1 MKEIFFILLLL
12 IVPIN
17 LYSRDYTFTPKY
29 ASIKKEKAYS
39 RHNASFDAPL
49 EWIYKKKNLPIL
61 IIRER
66 DNWREIRD
74 IDGAQTWMHVSMIS
88 NKKTFINNKEQSLLK
103 YKDNDKIIN
112 AIVKKGVVGKIIKC
126 DGKFCKVKIKPYKGW
141 VEKKYL
147 WGIKKN

>member
-29 ASIKKEKAYS
+29 ASIKKEKTYS

-49 EWIYKKKNLPIL
+49 EWIYQKENLPIL

-74 IDGAQTWMHVSMIS
+74 IDGAESWVHVSMIS
-88 NKKTFINNKEQSLLK
+88 NKRTFINKQDQSLLK
-103 YKDNDKIIN
+103 YKDNNIIS
-112 AIVKKGVVGKIIKC
+112 AIIKKGVVGKIINC
-126 DGKFCKVKIKPYKGW
+126 DEVFCKVKIKKYKGW

-147 WGIKKN
+147 WGIKN

>member
-39 RHNASFDAPL
+39 RYNASFDAPL
-49 EWIYKKKNLPIL
+49 EWIYQKKNLPIL

-74 IDGAQTWMHVSMIS
+74 IDGAESWVHVSMIS
-88 NKKTFINNKEQSLLK
+88 NKRTFINKQDQNLLK
-103 YKDNDKIIN
+103 YKDNNIIS
-112 AIVKKGVVGKIIKC
+112 AIVKKGVVGKIINC
-126 DGKFCKVKIKPYKGW
+126 DEVFCKVKIKKYKGW

-147 WGIKKN
+147 WGIKN

>member
-1 MKEIFFILLLL
+1 MKKIFFVLLLL
-12 IVPIN
+12 IIPIN

-29 ASIKKEKAYS
+29 ASIKKEKTYS

-49 EWIYKKKNLPIL
+49 EWIYQKKNLPIL

-74 IDGAQTWMHVSMIS
+74 IDGAESWVHVSMIS
-88 NKKTFINNKEQSLLK
+88 NKRTFINKQDQNLLK
-103 YKDNDKIIN
+103 YKDNNIIS
-112 AIVKKGVVGKIIKC
+112 AIVKKGVVGKIINC
-126 DGKFCKVKIKPYKGW
+126 DEVFCKVKIKKYKGW

-147 WGIKKN
+147 WGIKN

>member
-1 MKEIFFILLLL
+1 MKKIFFIFLLL
-12 IVPIN
+12 IIPIN
-17 LYSRDYTFTPKY
+17 LYSRDFTFTPKY

-49 EWIYKKKNLPIL
+49 EWIYQKENLPIL

-74 IDGAQTWMHVSMIS
+74 IDGSVSWMHVSMIS
-88 NKKTFINNKEQSLLK
+88 NKRTFINKQDQNLLK
-103 YKDNDKIIN
+103 YKDNNIIS
-112 AIVKKGVVGKIIKC
+112 AIVKKGVVGKIINC
-126 DGKFCKVKIKPYKGW
+126 DEVFCKVKIKKYKGW

-147 WGIKKN
+147 WGIKN

>member
-12 IVPIN
+12 VIPIN

-49 EWIYKKKNLPIL
+49 EWIYQKKNLPIL

-74 IDGAQTWMHVSMIS
+74 IDGDISWMHVSMIS
-88 NKKTFINNKEQSLLK
+88 NKRTFINREDQNLLK
-103 YKDNDKIIN
+103 YKNNNIVN
-112 AIVKKGVVGKIIKC
+112 AIVKKGVVGKIINC
-126 DGKFCKVKIKPYKGW
+126 DEIFCKVKIKNYKGW

>member
-29 ASIKKEKAYS
+29 ASIKKEKTYS

-49 EWIYKKKNLPIL
+49 EWIYQKKYLPIL

-74 IDGAQTWMHVSMIS
+74 IDGDISWMHVSMIS
-88 NKKTFINNKEQSLLK
+88 NKRTFINREDQNLLK
-103 YKDNDKIIN
+103 YKNNNIVN
-112 AIVKKGVVGKIIKC
+112 VIVKKGVVGKIINC
-126 DGKFCKVKIKPYKGW
+126 DEIFCKVKIKNYKGW
-141 VEKKYL
+141 VEKKNL

>member
-1 MKEIFFILLLL
+1 MKKIFFIFLLL
-12 IVPIN
+12 IIPIN
-17 LYSRDYTFTPKY
+17 LYSRDYTFTPRY

-39 RHNASFDAPL
+39 RYNASFDAPL
-49 EWIYKKKNLPIL
+49 EWIYQKKNLPIL

-74 IDGAQTWMHVSMIS
+74 IDGSVSWMHVSMIS
-88 NKKTFINNKEQSLLK
+88 NKRTFINKQDQNLLK
-103 YKDNDKIIN
+103 YKDNNIVN
-112 AIVKKGVVGKIIKC
+112 AVVKSGVVGKIINC
-126 DGKFCKVKIKPYKGW
+126 DEIFCKVKIKNYKGW

>member
-1 MKEIFFILLLL
+1 MKKIFFILLLL
-12 IVPIN
+12 IIPIN

-74 IDGAQTWMHVSMIS
+74 IDGDISWMHVSMIS
-88 NKKTFINNKEQSLLK
+88 NKRTFINREDQNLLK
-103 YKDNDKIIN
+103 YKNNNIVN
-112 AIVKKGVVGKIIKC
+112 AIVKKGVVGKIINC
-126 DGKFCKVKIKPYKGW
+126 DEIFCKVKIKNYKGL
-141 VEKKYL
+141 VEKKNL

>member
-29 ASIKKEKAYS
+29 ASIKKEKTYS

-49 EWIYKKKNLPIL
+49 EWIYQKENLPIL

-88 NKKTFINNKEQSLLK
+88 NKKTFINNQDQNLLK
-103 YKDNDKIIN
+103 YKDINIIS
-112 AIVKKGVVGKIIKC
+112 AIVKKGVVGKIINC
-126 DGKFCKVKIKPYKGW
+126 DEVFCKVKIKKYKGW
-141 VEKKYL
+141 IEKNIY
-147 WGIKKN
+147 GE

>member
-1 MKEIFFILLLL
+1 MKKIFFILLLL
-12 IVPIN
+12 IIPIN

-74 IDGAQTWMHVSMIS
+74 IDGDISWMHVSMIS
-88 NKKTFINNKEQSLLK
+88 NKRTFINREDQNLLK
-103 YKDNDKIIN
+103 YKNNNIVN
-112 AIVKKGVVGKIIKC
+112 AIVKKGVVGKIINC
-126 DGKFCKVKIKPYKGW
+126 DEIFCKVKIKNYKGW

>member
-1 MKEIFFILLLL
+1 MKKIFFILLLL
-12 IVPIN
+12 VIPIN

-49 EWIYKKKNLPIL
+49 EWIYQKKNLPIL

-74 IDGAQTWMHVSMIS
+74 IDGYISWMHVSMIS
-88 NKKTFINNKEQSLLK
+88 NKRTFINREDQNLLK
-103 YKDNDKIIN
+103 YKNNNIVN
-112 AIVKKGVVGKIIKC
+112 AIVKKGVVGKIINC
-126 DGKFCKVKIKPYKGW
+126 DEIFCKVKIKNYKGW

>member
-12 IVPIN
+12 VIPIN

-29 ASIKKEKAYS
+29 ASIKKEKTYS

-49 EWIYKKKNLPIL
+49 EWIYQKKNLPIL

-74 IDGAQTWMHVSMIS
+74 IDGDISWMHVSMIS
-88 NKKTFINNKEQSLLK
+88 NKRTFINREDQNLLK
-103 YKDNDKIIN
+103 YKNNNIVN
-112 AIVKKGVVGKIIKC
+112 AIVKKGVVGKIINC
-126 DGKFCKVKIKPYKGW
+126 DEIFCKVKIKNYKGW

>member
-1 MKEIFFILLLL
+1 MKKIFFILLLL
-12 IVPIN
+12 IIPIN

-49 EWIYKKKNLPIL
+49 EWIYQKKNLPIL

-74 IDGAQTWMHVSMIS
+74 IDGDISWMHVSMIS
-88 NKKTFINNKEQSLLK
+88 NKRTFINREDQNLLK
-103 YKDNDKIIN
+103 YKNNNIVN
-112 AIVKKGVVGKIIKC
+112 AIVKKGVVGKIINC
-126 DGKFCKVKIKPYKGW
+126 DEIFCKVKIKNYKGW

>member
-1 MKEIFFILLLL
+1 MKKIFFILLLL
-12 IVPIN
+12 IIPIN
-17 LYSRDYTFTPKY
+17 LYSRDFTFTPKY

-49 EWIYKKKNLPIL
+49 EWIYQKKNLPIL

-74 IDGAQTWMHVSMIS
+74 IDGDISWIHVSMIS
-88 NKKTFINNKEQSLLK
+88 NKRTFINREDQNLLK
-103 YKDNDKIIN
+103 YKNNNIVN
-112 AIVKKGVVGKIIKC
+112 AIVKKGVVGKIINC
-126 DGKFCKVKIKPYKGW
+126 DEIFCKVKIKNNKGW

>member
-1 MKEIFFILLLL
+1 MKKIFFILLLL
-12 IVPIN
+12 VIPIN

-49 EWIYKKKNLPIL
+49 EWIYQKKNLPIL

-74 IDGAQTWMHVSMIS
+74 IDGDISWMHVSMIS
-88 NKKTFINNKEQSLLK
+88 NKRTFINREDQNLLK
-103 YKDNDKIIN
+103 YKNNNIVN
-112 AIVKKGVVGKIIKC
+112 VIVKKGVVGKIINC
-126 DGKFCKVKIKPYKGW
+126 DEIFCKVKIKNYKGW

>member
-1 MKEIFFILLLL
+1 MKKIFFILLLL
-12 IVPIN
+12 VIPIN

-49 EWIYKKKNLPIL
+49 EGIYQKKNLPIL

-74 IDGAQTWMHVSMIS
+74 IDGYISWMHVSMIS
-88 NKKTFINNKEQSLLK
+88 NKRTFINREDQNLLK
-103 YKDNDKIIN
+103 YKNNNIVN
-112 AIVKKGVVGKIIKC
+112 AIVKKGVVGKIINC
-126 DGKFCKVKIKPYKGW
+126 DEIFCKVKIKNYKGW

-147 WGIKKN
+147 WGVKKN